1 MELVYFINN
10 ISNNP
15 ELNGIRGYAIFDMVN
30 KHIVGAKQ
38 DELVREPRVLKGR

>member
-1 MELVYFINN
+1 MAPIDCFSLRIYS

-30 KHIVGAKQ
+30 LERFAF
-38 DELVREPRVLKGR
+38 